1 MVQSLANQE
10 KVTQALTWSPPP
22 LCLLTK
28 KKKNQT
34 TKHTCM
40 MYVCMHVCICACMH
54 TCMHIQLASIDIGE
68 MIKRGQDHLTSQIEL
83 SSCYIMVLFR
93 QRRGSP
99 HPTAGHRV
107 PMYGYML
114 SLFPRSCTPDGT
126 LLFHDSGHSLC
137 SPDCLLP

>member
-28 KKKNQT
+28 KKKKSNNQT
-34 TKHTCM
+34 H
-40 MYVCMHVCICACMH
+40 MYDVCVHACMYMCMYAHMYAH
-54 TCMHIQLASIDIGE
+54 TVGIYRYRRND
-68 MIKRGQDHLTSQIEL
+68 RGQDHLTSQIEL